1 MLSRPCGGVSHAR
14 MGGGR
19 RRSRCR
25 GDCPVLPCPIDP
37 SIGVS
42 GVVVSLRARSIFF
55 APWALGA
62 YLCRWL
68 VVSAAPEGV
77 LVSVVGRPVCK
88 PPEWGARAP
97 VCKAAREFTPHKPAS
112 CRATKRPIENSV
124 RPFGHQAPR
133 TKSQNWTAPPRP
145 AKTVQMATVH
155 LDVRV
160 AGPPPR
166 DLRRAPQQHSNSP
179 AIDAHRPH
187 PHPHASCAG
196 RGPGATHAAKYETVF
211 FSRVVV
217 VVVSS
222 VAVVGGGWWGVS
234 VLVSSTERRAKRRH
248 RHRDR
253 NKHINTPCTGT
264 GGTRDFFMY
273 VFRR

>member
-97 VCKAAREFTPHKPAS
+97 VCKAASLLHTN
-112 CRATKRPIENSV
+112 RP
-124 RPFGHQAPR
+124 
-133 TKSQNWTAPPRP
+133 
-145 AKTVQMATVH
+145 
-155 LDVRV
+155 V
-160 AGPPPR
+160 AGPPSGQSRIQCGHSAIRPR
-166 DLRRAPQQHSNSP
+166 EPKAKIGPPHLDRPKQYKWPQ
-179 AIDAHRPH
+179 
-187 PHPHASCAG
+187 
-196 RGPGATHAAKYETVF
+196 
-211 FSRVVV
+211 
-217 VVVSS
+217 
-222 VAVVGGGWWGVS
+222 
-234 VLVSSTERRAKRRH
+234 ST
-248 RHRDR
+248 
-253 NKHINTPCTGT
+253 
-264 GGTRDFFMY
+264 
-273 VFRR
+273 